1 MNNFLTKILAIALH
15 AVIRDG
21 YATPAGV
28 QSQESFIGAF
38 PEDRFAYVEHMEA
51 AVRLAAQLP
60 DTMVIPTGGM
70 THQEA
75 GMRSEGATHC
85 DLAEGFGYWGH
96 QEVKQR
102 TVPEE
107 FALTSLENIL
117 YVIALFKLK
126 NGRWPEHLTML
137 GWKFKEER
145 FWLHAQAIQ
154 WPSNRFSYVGVN
166 NPEGKALK
174 DAILSEARLVARVK
188 DDPLMVGPE
197 FATKRAL
204 RNPFGRKH
212 PYRGL
217 DHALDDLFDFLER
230 HAFLSA
236 LPWASE

>member
-60 DTMVIPTGGM
+60 DTMV
-70 THQEA
+70 
-75 GMRSEGATHC
+75 
-85 DLAEGFGYWGH
+85 FGYWGH